1 MFYCISND
9 KYWSQKIIISVL
21 YILEF
26 PASYQ
31 HVCIYIF
38 VYIKNQIKFLTFNP
52 MEIKYFSH

>member
-26 PASYQ
+26 PACVY
-31 HVCIYIF
+31 IYIC
-38 VYIKNQIKFLTFNP
+38 VYKKSNQISN
-52 MEIKYFSH
+52 I